1 MGVTVD
7 DVRHVAVLAKLAFA
21 DEELE
26 SFTNEMNEILGFVG
40 KLREVDVAG
49 VEPAFR
55 VLRRENVLRADDVQE
70 MLSQDDALSNAPDR
84 DGDFFRAPGFRP
96 ED

>member
-7 DVRHVAVLAKLAFA
+7 DVRHVAVLAKLAFT
-21 DEELE
+21 DEDIE
-26 SFTNEMNEILGFVG
+26 SFTSEMNEILGFVG

-84 DGDFFRAPGFRP
+84 DGDFFRAPGFLP

>member
-1 MGVTVD
+1 MGFTVD
-7 DVRHVAVLAKLAFA
+7 DVRHVAVLAKLAFS
-21 DEELE
+21 DGELE
-26 SFTNEMNEILGFVG
+26 AFTLEMNAILGFVG
-40 KLREVDVAG
+40 KLREVDIAG

-55 VLRRENVLRADDVQE
+55 VPRRENVLRSDVVHE

-84 DGDFFRAPGFRP
+84 DAGFFRVPGFLL